1 VLILILRRTARSEN
15 PDTDGPAW
23 LLRIR
28 DLYRKAAGLDY
39 EFLAAREVDK
49 AKADASGVIA
59 DV

>member
-1 VLILILRRTARSEN
+1 MRRHGFFEF
-15 PDTDGPAW
+15 G
-23 LLRIR
+23 

-39 EFLAAREVDK
+39 EFLAACEVDK